1 MKRRAFTLIE
11 LLVVISIIAL
21 LIGILLPAL
30 GAARRTANQMKNGS
44 QLRGIHQSAVVF
56 ANANN
61 FYLPGINS
69 DGTIGQ
75 APVALPAGVSAM
87 GAPQGTY
94 NGTYGSSRFWI
105 LVNGQFIASDLLIN
119 PQENLQKYTTQT
131 LTTANH
137 SYAVSSFGTQGD
149 TAGIGRRTEWADRAN
164 GQGVMITDRN
174 VNTGSMGLTT
184 NHRSVWTTNNNDWKG
199 SMVWGDNHA
208 EFSQTSGNFTTR
220 YDTTTQTND
229 SLFSDSEGAA
239 GGAVTNY
246 ASFQNFH

>member
-61 FYLPGINS
+61 FYLPGIKS
-69 DGTIGQ
+69 DGTIDVQ
-75 APVALPAGVSAM
+75 APVSLPAGV
-87 GAPQGTY
+87 GAAVGSQGTY
-94 NGTYGSSRFWI
+94 NGTYGSTRFWI

-119 PQENLQKYTTQT
+119 PQENLTKYTSGVLATG
-131 LTTANH
+131 NH
-137 SYAVSSFGTQGD
+137 SYAVSQFGTQGN
-149 TAGIGRRTEWADRAN
+149 TLGVGRRTEWADRAN

-174 VNTGSMGLTT
+174 LNSQGITT

-199 SMVWGDNHA
+199 SIVWGDNHA
-208 EFSQTSGNFTTR
+208 EFAQTSANFTTR

-229 SLFSDSEGAA
+229 SLFCDSEG
-239 GGAVTNY
+239 GTAVPNY
-246 ASFQNFH
+246 TAFQNFD